1 MYRFSYA
8 EVLEDTPQ
16 TARERER
23 IAIDHSIDL
32 LKAAAAK
39 GSDSRE
45 AAEAI
50 YFVRRLW
57 AFFIEDLAREENELP
72 KNLRA
77 DLISVGLWIMGEAE
91 RVRLKESQNFK
102 GLIEVSQLIAEGL
115 K

>member
-8 EVLEDTPQ
+8 EVLEETPQ

-23 IAIDHSIDL
+23 AAIDHSIAL
-32 LKAAAAK
+32 LKAAAEK
-39 GSDSRE
+39 GNRSRE
-45 AAEAI
+45 SVEAV

-57 AFFIEDLAREENELP
+57 AYLIEDLAKPENDLP

-77 DLISVGLWIMGEAE
+77 DLISVGLWIMREAE
-91 RVRLKESQNFK
+91 QVRLGHSSNYK

-115 K
+115 Q